1 MTDGKKNRSS
11 SDQNFIN
18 GLSLIF
24 FSVGVLAPIVTSIYI
39 KDIAP
44 DRSLLAA
51 ATAFVCFSMTIGL
64 HLFATIHL
72 LEIDK

>member
-1 MTDGKKNRSS
+1 
-11 SDQNFIN
+11 
-18 GLSLIF
+18 LIF

-51 ATAFVCFSMTIGL
+51 ATAFVCFSMTMGL
-64 HLFATIHL
+64 HLLFATVHL

>member
-1 MTDGKKNRSS
+1 MTDAKKEQIKLRS
-11 SDQNFIN
+11 NFIN

-51 ATAFVCFSMTIGL
+51 ATAFVCFSMTMGL
-64 HLFATIHL
+64 HLFATVHL